1 MHKTYSTEF
10 QKRYLV
16 EALPDSMTR
25 ADRHLQLF
33 DNFIAGTRLWLRNI
47 RVPET
52 GEWTYLLMH
61 QIPVSEC
68 GTEWKVSELILNE
81 AEHEALESFEGAE
94 LRKNRHFHEHSGRV
108 LNIDLFIGKLFGL
121 NILRVDFQ
129 TREQLEAFDAPDFAT
144 IDVTGEEFFRNE
156 GLVGRSFQD
165 VQEKVAEIVRERP
178 HLLLQSEGGA
188 FSCE

>member
-10 QKRYLV
+10 QKRYLI

-25 ADRHLQLF
+25 ADRHIQLF
-33 DNFIAGTRLWLRNI
+33 DNFILGTRLWLRNI

-52 GEWTYLLMH
+52 GEWTYLMMH
-61 QIPVSEC
+61 QIPVSDC
-68 GTEWKVSELILNE
+68 GTEWKVSELVLNE
-81 AEHEALESFEGAE
+81 TEHAVFESFEEHE
-94 LRKNRHFHEHSGRV
+94 LRINRHFHEHDGRI

-121 NILRVDFQ
+121 NMLRIDFQ
-129 TREQLEAFDAPDFAT
+129 TREQLDAFDVPDFAT

-156 GLVGRSFQD
+156 GLVGKSFED
-165 VQEKVAEIVRERP
+165 VQSMVAEIVKERP
-178 HLLLQSEGGA
+178 HLLMQSEGGA